1 MGAKTGM
8 NNDTL
13 RSQNRG
19 LVLKLL
25 ATETQL
31 SRVELAKRT
40 GLSKMSVSNIISEFL
55 ESGIVEECSTM
66 AVQGSGRN
74 PIALRLSSRAP
85 KLVGLFVFREEC
97 VAVLC
102 DLHLEILREARV
114 VMNAEKA
121 ACLEETLYG
130 LIDQVL
136 SPAGETVLGIGIGSI
151 GPLDLKRGLL
161 LTPPHFFGI
170 HDFPIVSLLQ
180 QRYHLPVYL
189 DGQYDCA
196 ALAEKY
202 FGVARSYQDFLFV
215 GISSGIGS
223 GIISGGEILRTDA
236 GYTSELGHTSIDWH
250 GNLCTCGNRGCL
262 ETYAGVQAVE
272 PRLRD
277 ASGLDLSFREFCR
290 LAETGEN
297 EAVCRIFDEM
307 VQALGS
313 ALTSAVNLLD
323 PQAILIGHQGHYLPD
338 RCLSSLEDIIGL
350 RRLAR
355 RRQRVPILRSAFG
368 PQAQVKGSACCLLS
382 HVFAGEFF
390 L

>member
-1 MGAKTGM
+1 MSVKTGM

-13 RSQNRG
+13 RCQNRG

-55 ESGIVEECSTM
+55 ASGIVEECSTV

-74 PIALRLSSRAP
+74 PIALRLSPKAP

-102 DLHLEILREARV
+102 DLELNILREARV
-114 VMNAEKA
+114 VMDAEKA

-136 SPAGETVLGIGIGSI
+136 TPSCGTVLGIGVGSI
-151 GPLDLKRGLL
+151 GPLDLKRGMI
-161 LTPPHFFGI
+161 LTPPRFFGI
-170 HDFPIVSLLQ
+170 HDFPIVSLLRQ
-180 QRYHLPVYL
+180 QYGLPVYL
-189 DGQYDCA
+189 DGQYNCA

-223 GIISGGEILRTDA
+223 GVISNGEILRTDA
-236 GYTSELGHTSIDWH
+236 GFTSELGHISIDWR
-250 GNLCTCGNRGCL
+250 GNRCTCGNRGCL
-262 ETYAGVQAVE
+262 ETYAGLQFIE
-272 PRLRD
+272 PRLRE

-290 LAETGEN
+290 LAESGEN
-297 EAVCRIFDEM
+297 EAVCRVLDEM
-307 VQALGS
+307 TQALGC

-338 RCLSSLEDIIGL
+338 RCLSALEELISLH
-350 RRLAR
+350 RLAR
-355 RRQRVPILRSAFG
+355 RRHRVPILRSAFG
-368 PQAQVKGSACCLLS
+368 PQAQVRGSASCLLS